1 MKPFP
6 PRARLAFAAAAA
18 ALVIAGCSV
27 TRPSPVK
34 GTFLLDP
41 PAPAA
46 VAKTQPTALR
56 MGTITVAA
64 PFRGR
69 TFVSREGDLRYESD
83 FYNEFLVPPATM
95 IGELTGRALERAKA
109 FALVAPAGSIA
120 DADWLLDGFV
130 TSLYV
135 DARDPAKMA
144 AEVEITYYLFRAD
157 AGGGMPVWTQTYRQ
171 RVPLSATTAPAYAAA
186 LNTALAQIF
195 ADLARD
201 LSAANLPAVKR

>member
-1 MKPFP
+1 MMSIPL
-6 PRARLAFAAAAA
+6 RARLALAVAAA
-18 ALVIAGCSV
+18 VVVAGCSV

-41 PAPAA
+41 PSPAA
-46 VAKTQPTALR
+46 VAKTQPTTLR

-83 FYNEFLVPPATM
+83 FYNEFLVAPATM
-95 IGELTGRALERAKA
+95 IGELTGRALERARV
-109 FALVAPAGSIA
+109 FALVSPAASTA

-130 TSLYV
+130 ASLYV

-144 AEVEITYYLFRAD
+144 AEVEISYYLFRAE
-157 AGGGMPVWTQTYRQ
+157 AGSGMPVWTQTYRQ
-171 RVPLSATTAPAYAAA
+171 RVPLSATTAQAYAAA
-186 LNTALAQIF
+186 LNAAFSQIF

-201 LSAANLPAVKR
+201 LSAASLPKRG

>member
-1 MKPFP
+1 MKSSPL
-6 PRARLAFAAAAA
+6 RARLALAVVAAT
-18 ALVIAGCSV
+18 VVVAGCSV
-27 TRPSPVK
+27 TRPAPVK

-41 PAPAA
+41 PVPAA

-56 MGTITVAA
+56 IGTITVAA

-69 TFVSREGDLRYESD
+69 TFVSREGELRYESD
-83 FYNEFLVPPATM
+83 FYNEFLVAPATM
-95 IGELTGRALERAKA
+95 IGELTGRALERAKV
-109 FALVAPAGSIA
+109 FALVAPAVSTA

-130 TSLYV
+130 TSLFV

-144 AEVEITYYLFRAD
+144 AEVEISYYLFRAD

-171 RVPLSATTAPAYAAA
+171 RVPLSATTAQAYAAA
-186 LNTALAQIF
+186 LNTAFGQIF

-201 LSAANLPAVKR
+201 LSAANLPKRG

>member
-1 MKPFP
+1 MKSSPL
-6 PRARLAFAAAAA
+6 RARLALAVVAAT
-18 ALVIAGCSV
+18 VVVAGCSV
-27 TRPSPVK
+27 TRPAPVK

-41 PAPAA
+41 PVPAA

-69 TFVSREGDLRYESD
+69 TFVSREGELRYESD
-83 FYNEFLVPPATM
+83 FYNEFLVAPATM
-95 IGELTGRALERAKA
+95 IGELTGRALERAKV
-109 FALVAPAGSIA
+109 FALVAPAASTA

-130 TSLYV
+130 TSLFV

-144 AEVEITYYLFRAD
+144 AEVEISYYLFRAD

-171 RVPLSATTAPAYAAA
+171 RVPLAASTAQAYAAA
-186 LNTALAQIF
+186 LNVAFGQIF

-201 LSAANLPAVKR
+201 LSTANLPKRG

>member
-1 MKPFP
+1 MKSIPL
-6 PRARLAFAAAAA
+6 RARLALAVAAAAV
-18 ALVIAGCSV
+18 LAGCSV

-46 VAKTQPTALR
+46 VAKSQPTTLR

-69 TFVSREGDLRYESD
+69 AFISREGELRYETD
-83 FYNEFLVPPATM
+83 FYNEFLVTPAAM

-109 FALVAPAGSIA
+109 FALVAPSSSTA

-130 TSLYV
+130 TSLYI

-144 AEVEITYYLFRAD
+144 AEVEVSYYLFRAD
-157 AGGGMPVWTQTYRQ
+157 AAGGMPLWTQTYRQ
-171 RVPLSATTAPAYAAA
+171 RVALSATTAQAYATA
-186 LNTALAQIF
+186 LNAALAQIF

-201 LSAANLPAVKR
+201 LSAANLGKRG

>member
-1 MKPFP
+1 MTSFP
-6 PRARLAFAAAAA
+6 LRARLALAVVAAT
-18 ALVIAGCSV
+18 VVVAGCSV
-27 TRPSPVK
+27 TRPAPVK

-41 PAPAA
+41 PVPAA

-69 TFVSREGDLRYESD
+69 TFVSREGELRYESD
-83 FYNEFLVPPATM
+83 FYNEFLVAPATM
-95 IGELTGRALERAKA
+95 IGELTGRALERAKV
-109 FALVAPAGSIA
+109 FALVAPAASTA

-130 TSLYV
+130 TSLFV

-144 AEVEITYYLFRAD
+144 AEVEISYYLFRAD

-171 RVPLSATTAPAYAAA
+171 RVPLAASTAQAYAAA
-186 LNTALAQIF
+186 LNVAFGQIF

-201 LSAANLPAVKR
+201 LSTANLPKRG